1 MNIVTDWGPQFMSH
15 YCRAFWSLLALLSVS
30 FQVSSPNQMVKH
42 ERGNQEL
49 EKYLRCFTFHQPSSW
64 SQFLVWVKLAL
75 NPLRS
80 SSAVLSPFKCQF
92 GFEPALFF
100 SQEVEVGVSN
110 AEKFIEPCKGSWKRA
125 HLALKHA

>member
-15 YCRAFWSLLALLSVS
+15 YCRAFWSLFGSSVS
-30 FQVSSPNQMVKH
+30 LFSGFLPQSNGQT